1 MDDSVP
7 TEDKIEWAVKRLRNN
22 RYEGP
27 SVIQADH
34 FNRWLATARKAKK
47 DKETTEKEEAATTTK
62 RERIDVSAAQKET
75 ESENWRRVV
84 DLVHSAF
91 REGKLVEE
99 AMWQAVVLIPKGNKD
114 YRGIGLVEVMCK
126 LVAAIL
132 NRRLTASITFHN
144 FLNGFRAGRGTGTTT
159 LKTKLLQ

>member
-1 MDDSVP
+1 MQ
-7 TEDKIEWAVKRLRNN
+7 T
-22 RYEGP
+22 
-27 SVIQADH
+27 DH

-91 REGKLVEE
+91 REGNLVEE
-99 AMWQAVVLIPKGNKD
+99 AMWQAVVLIPKGKKD
-114 YRGIGLVEVMCK
+114 YRGLGLVEVMWK
-126 LVAAIL
+126 VVAVIL
-132 NRRLTASITFHN
+132 NHRLTASTAFHE
-144 FLNGFRAGRGTGTTT
+144 FLHGFRAGCGTGTATPKPSFYNS
-159 LKTKLLQ
+159 LRP